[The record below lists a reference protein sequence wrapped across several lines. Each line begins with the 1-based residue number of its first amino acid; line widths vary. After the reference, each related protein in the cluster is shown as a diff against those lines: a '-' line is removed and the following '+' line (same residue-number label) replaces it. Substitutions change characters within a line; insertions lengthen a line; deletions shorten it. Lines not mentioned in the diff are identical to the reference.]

1 MYDST
6 VSILKWLIAECNVIW
21 LYLKDGMLDVAV
33 NNVDFVS
40 LDGCVPEAVHMGL
53 QSTLWHGGRGG
64 RGTHHHTKGCG
75 MMLSST
81 AKSTCMLTWNLL
93 VPMIGLIYRSFRRGL
108 PLDMFST
115 RDACSMTPYIVH
127 KVAITPPSTP
137 SNSSIYIKVYACM
150 CMCVLH
156 TSISLFSASRVL
168 NAFCTSLIIWKAC
181 PKLLIALE
189 GPAAVERRELQEH
202 MQQAQDTIIPSWLVH
217 QSSKTTANFI
227 ATRADYVF
235 DSSWWTAYISF
246 TKAIS
251 GLGKY
256 VSSVRAMALQSRYTG
271 SVSDNI
277 HSHCMQWSMT
287 GSGCTYVHAGTEK
300 IHSEIHI
307 ISFFTTADVLG
318 KPSWRNN

>member
-53 QSTLWHGGRGG
+53 QSTLWHRGGGRGG

-75 MMLSST
+75 MMLSPT

-115 RDACSMTPYIVH
+115 RDACSMTPCIMH

-137 SNSSIYIKVYACM
+137 SNSSIYIKVYASM

-202 MQQAQDTIIPSWLVH
+202 MQQAQDTIITSWLVH
-217 QSSKTTANFI
+217 QPSTQLP
-227 ATRADYVF
+227 
-235 DSSWWTAYISF
+235 IS
-246 TKAIS
+246 
-251 GLGKY
+251 
-256 VSSVRAMALQSRYTG
+256 LQPELIMY
-271 SVSDNI
+271 
-277 HSHCMQWSMT
+277 
-287 GSGCTYVHAGTEK
+287 
-300 IHSEIHI
+300 
-307 ISFFTTADVLG
+307 
-318 KPSWRNN
+318 